1 MTEIE
6 EFRETTRAW
15 LEENCPEGARGKG
28 QIANGSSKIEL
39 DPDVRLWLD
48 RTAERG
54 WTAPTWPVEYSGAEL
69 GPTEARASCRRKW
82 HASVLAPRWWAWA

>member
-39 DPDVRLWLD
+39 QPDVRLWLD
-48 RTAERG
+48 RTA
-54 WTAPTWPVEYSGAEL
+54 PTWPMEYGGAEL
-69 GPTEARASCRRKW
+69 GPTETHILQEG